1 MAASLIIV
9 LLTALSVFPT
19 SNSELFTALVHMEN
33 LVSTEHDLATSLQRY
48 LAAEEERL
56 NRIKTLAHSVTNISD
71 AATED
76 VSKYL
81 GHPVNAYRLLRRF
94 VSDWKEVEDLLTRSS
109 PGEDFLA
116 ALEERRPLFPTPD
129 DVSGAATALMRL
141 QNTYALSAADI
152 VNGRIPGDQKEP
164 LAAADCFYVGGKC
177 ITLLSIRYGLKI
189 ESLTFSTS

>member
-109 PGEDFLA
+109 PGEGTIVQTSWRHWKNVGLFFRLRTTCPA
-116 ALEERRPLFPTPD
+116 RRPLSCDCRTHTLCQPPTSSTDGYRETRRNPWRPP
-129 DVSGAATALMRL
+129 TAFTWVG
-141 QNTYALSAADI
+141 NALLYCLFDTA
-152 VNGRIPGDQKEP
+152 
-164 LAAADCFYVGGKC
+164 
-177 ITLLSIRYGLKI
+177 
-189 ESLTFSTS
+189 